1 MSHLKLTFPR
11 FPLSSLPFTSQV
23 KIFITPTNP
32 ITSTPINMS
41 TNESL
46 SNKVGNATDGAVGNQ
61 TIVNE
66 AATLASHTLE
76 FGKLL
81 TLLDCKGSS

>member
-1 MSHLKLTFPR
+1 
-11 FPLSSLPFTSQV
+11 
-23 KIFITPTNP
+23 
-32 ITSTPINMS
+32 MS